1 MSLDFSRVLTTG
13 AGGMIGTYIDFGL
26 RTDRSILDV
35 LDEEAL
41 MRYVAECRP
50 SAIIHLVGATDT
62 QACERDPLY
71 AYELNVRSTYNV
83 ARAARAVNAVMVYV
97 STSRVF
103 RGDKAAPYGEEDVPE
118 PQTHYGRT
126 KYMGEILTA
135 TLAPE
140 HIIAR
145 TAWVFGGGVSRDRK
159 FYGTVIKKLLA
170 GEEVSALVDVIGSPT
185 YAKDFVGAIKEMLR
199 KEERGT
205 VHITNAGPATRL
217 DIAAALAKRMKPD
230 GEVRAVNRS
239 HFESGALLPANESVS
254 SSRVALRPWQVA
266 LDEYLAAEWNDK

>member
-170 GEEVSALVDVIGSPT
+170 GEEVSALVDDQPPGVDP
-185 YAKDFVGAIKEMLR
+185 D
-199 KEERGT
+199 
-205 VHITNAGPATRL
+205 RL
-217 DIAAALAKRMKPD
+217 
-230 GEVRAVNRS
+230 
-239 HFESGALLPANESVS
+239 
-254 SSRVALRPWQVA
+254 
-266 LDEYLAAEWNDK
+266 